1 MPDAPRLPVL
11 IATDLT
17 PNAEPA
23 LVRGR
28 AHAEAVG
35 VPYLVVHVVPDV
47 LRHHPLS
54 PTPAARDASPMLEVS
69 KKAADLVTEQVRRVL
84 GASPGEFRVRIEIG
98 DAEDEIVRVAEE
110 EHASLIVV
118 GAREREGSERV
129 LGHIAERVV
138 RYAHATVLVARSGSP
153 TSKVVVAT
161 DFTEGSNPALRYA
174 SMLVDKAG
182 VEVTLVHAAQQPQS
196 TALTTLFST
205 LGSPW
210 TPPAAAAVEQLE
222 ALGREMLDSLANEHR
237 FAHAVQVEGSPAAVI
252 LAQAEAIDAEMIVVG
267 SHGRTGLRR
276 LVLGSTAEEVIR
288 LTKRSVLVVR
298 AVNA

>member
-1 MPDAPRLPVL
+1 MPSATSPVL

-17 PNAEPA
+17 ANAEPA
-23 LVRGR
+23 LLRGR
-28 AHAEAVG
+28 AHAQATNA
-35 VPYLVVHVVPDV
+35 PYIVVHVIPDV
-47 LRHHPLS
+47 LRHHPLA
-54 PTPAARDASPMLEVS
+54 PTPTDNDAAPMMDIT
-69 KKAADLVTEQVRRVL
+69 KKAAELVTEQVRRVL
-84 GASPGEFRVRIEIG
+84 GAAPDELRVRIETG

-118 GAREREGSERV
+118 GARAREGSERV

-138 RYAHATVLVARSGSP
+138 RYAHSTVLVARAGAP

-161 DFTEGSNPALRYA
+161 DFTEGSGPALAYA
-174 SMLVDKAG
+174 AMLVDKVG
-182 VEVTLVHAAQQPQS
+182 VEVTVVHAAQQPQS

-222 ALGREMLDSLANEHR
+222 ALGREMIDNLAKEHR
-237 FAHAVQVEGSPAAVI
+237 FAHAVQIEGTPAEVI
-252 LAQAEAIDAEMIVVG
+252 LAQAEAVNAEMIIVG

-276 LVLGSTAEEVIR
+276 LVLGSTAEEIIR

-298 AVNA
+298 APA

>member
-1 MPDAPRLPVL
+1 MSDASRPPVL

-23 LVRGR
+23 LERGR
-28 AHAEAVG
+28 AHAQAIG
-35 VPYLVVHVVPDV
+35 APYLVVHIVPDV
-47 LRHHPLS
+47 LRHHPLA
-54 PTPAARDASPMLEVS
+54 PTPADNDASPMMDIT
-69 KKAADLVTEQVRRVL
+69 KKAAELVTEQVRRVL
-84 GASPGEFRVRIEIG
+84 GVSTDDFRVRIETG
-98 DAEDEIVRVAEE
+98 DAEDEIVRIAEE
-110 EHASLIVV
+110 VQASLIVV
-118 GAREREGSERV
+118 GARPREGSERV

-138 RYAHATVLVARSGSP
+138 RYAHATVLVARASAP
-153 TSKVVVAT
+153 TGKAIVAT
-161 DFTEGSNPALRYA
+161 DFTDGSGPALAYA
-174 SMLVDKAG
+174 AMLVDKVG
-182 VEVTLVHAAQQPQS
+182 VEVTVVHAAQQPQS

-222 ALGREMLDSLANEHR
+222 ALGREMIDNLAKEHR
-237 FAHAVQVEGSPAAVI
+237 FAHAVQVEGSPAEVI
-252 LAQAEAIDAEMIVVG
+252 LAQAEAANAEMIIVG

-298 AVNA
+298 ALSA

>member
-1 MPDAPRLPVL
+1 MPDVTRPPVL

-23 LVRGR
+23 LLRGR
-28 AHAEAVG
+28 AHAEAIG
-35 VPYLVVHVVPDV
+35 APYLVVHVIPDV
-47 LRHHPLS
+47 LRHHPLA
-54 PTPAARDASPMLEVS
+54 PTAADNDASPMMDVT

-84 GASPGEFRVRIEIG
+84 GASADDFRVRIEIG
-98 DAEDEIVRVAEE
+98 DAEDEIVRIAEE
-110 EHASLIVV
+110 EHATLIVV
-118 GAREREGSERV
+118 GARPREGAERV

-138 RYAHATVLVARSGSP
+138 RYAHATVLVARTGSA

-161 DFTEGSNPALRYA
+161 DFTDGSSPALAYA
-174 SMLVDKAG
+174 AMLVDKVGAQ
-182 VEVTLVHAAQQPQS
+182 VTVVHAAQQPQS
-196 TALTTLFST
+196 TALTALFST

-222 ALGREMLDSLANEHR
+222 ALGREMIENLAKEHR
-237 FAHAVQVEGSPAAVI
+237 FANAVQVEGSPADVI

-288 LTKRSVLVVR
+288 LTRRSVLVVR
-298 AVNA
+298 AKAS

>member
-1 MPDAPRLPVL
+1 MPDATRLPVL

-54 PTPAARDASPMLEVS
+54 PTPTDNDASPMLDVS
-69 KKAADLVTEQVRRVL
+69 KKAAELVTEQVRRVL
-84 GASPGEFRVRIEIG
+84 GASPGEFRVRVAIG
-98 DAEDEIVRVAEE
+98 DAEDEIVRIAEE

-138 RYAHATVLVARSGSP
+138 RYAHATVLVARSGSS

-174 SMLVDKAG
+174 AMLVDKAG

-252 LAQAEAIDAEMIVVG
+252 LARAEAIDAEMIVVG